1 MRQRIADALQVVGA
15 IGLTIAAAG
24 LVSVLFGVLVGSMLA
39 IIAGV
44 VVAS

>member
-1 MRQRIADALQVVGA
+1 MAQRIADALQVAGA
-15 IGLTIAAAG
+15 IGLTVAAG
-24 LVSVLFGVLVGSMLA
+24 MVSVALGVCVGSLLA